1 MGSWRLTTKL
11 PARGTQVPLGHTSP
25 EPHCTVPRSER
36 CNYEDHNKK
45 KVKEN
50 ANNLVQHTL
59 HWQGPVY
66 DSNSSLTSSLG
77 ASTLSSEIQPAEQYL
92 VSPKQE
98 CVLKHFLP
106 VEPGL
111 IHPFSSQAYLN
122 LSGDIM
128 ALSRGHKHTITHTV
142 VAIPVISHCCNM
154 AVGLIFL
161 ILSLEDLY
169 LRE

>member
-11 PARGTQVPLGHTSP
+11 PAQGTQVPLGHTSP

-66 DSNSSLTSSLG
+66 DPNSSLTSSLG
-77 ASTLSSEIQPAEQYL
+77 GLHLEFRDTTCRTILS
-92 VSPKQE
+92 SPKQE
-98 CVLKHFLP
+98 CVFEALP
-106 VEPGL
+106 
-111 IHPFSSQAYLN
+111 
-122 LSGDIM
+122 
-128 ALSRGHKHTITHTV
+128 SRGARFDPSFFFASLSEPLRRHY
-142 VAIPVISHCCNM
+142 
-154 AVGLIFL
+154 GLVPR
-161 ILSLEDLY
+161 S
-169 LRE
+169 

>member
-11 PARGTQVPLGHTSP
+11 PAQGTQVPLGHTSP

-66 DSNSSLTSSLG
+66 DPNSSLTSSLG
-77 ASTLSSEIQPAEQYL
+77 GLHLEFRDTTCRTILS
-92 VSPKQE
+92 SPKQE

-106 VEPGL
+106 GEPGL

-128 ALSRGHKHTITHTV
+128 DLSRGHKHTITHTQW
-142 VAIPVISHCCNM
+142 
-154 AVGLIFL
+154 
-161 ILSLEDLY
+161 
-169 LRE
+169 